1 MAKYFA
7 DLNGNMTEVQPLSE
21 ATVPYSTNDT
31 ITAAR
36 DNSGDANKM
45 IQLAADGTIDI
56 DFLPFRFITQGGT
69 SGHQGM
75 GARLDALGKW
85 DISLMPIGVGAEVTV
100 KPAAETLVGGNFC
113 NIYSAG
119 IRKADAT
126 TNAKKAH
133 GFCIVGFASGATAT
147 IYGVSNKNTVLS
159 GLTAG
164 QEYWLST
171 TPGAITATAPSAT
184 GNWVQQLGTAES
196 ASDMVFSNA
205 VFGWTKIAP

>member
-7 DLNGNMTEVQPLSE
+7 DLNGNMTEVQPLSA
-21 ATVPYSTNDT
+21 ATVSYSTNDT
-31 ITAAR
+31 ITTAR
-36 DNSGDANKM
+36 DNSTDANKM
-45 IQLAADGTIDI
+45 IQLDSSGTIDI

-75 GARLDALGKW
+75 GAKLDAFGKW
-85 DISLMPIGVGAEVTV
+85 DTSLMPVGVGAEVTV
-100 KPAAETLVGGNFC
+100 KTAAETLVGGNFC

-133 GFCIVGFASGATAT
+133 GFCLVDFATSTVAT
-147 IYGVSNKNTVLS
+147 IYGISNKNTVLA

-171 TPGAITATAPSAT
+171 IPGAVTATAPSAT

-196 ASDMVFSNA
+196 ATDIVFSNA
-205 VFGWTKIAP
+205 VFGWAKIAP

>member
-7 DLNGNMTEVQPLSE
+7 DLNGNMTEVQPLAA

-31 ITAAR
+31 VTTAR
-36 DNSGDANKM
+36 DNSTDANKM
-45 IQLAADGTIDI
+45 IQLATDGTIDI

-69 SGHQGM
+69 PGHQGM
-75 GARLDALGKW
+75 SARLDAFGKW
-85 DISLMPIGVGAEVTV
+85 DMSLMPVGVGAEVTV
-100 KPAAETLVGGNFC
+100 KPAAEALVGGNFC

-133 GFCIVGFASGATAT
+133 GFCLVDFASAATAT
-147 IYGVSNKNTVLS
+147 IYGISNKNVALA
-159 GLTAG
+159 GLTQG
-164 QEYWLST
+164 QEYWLAT
-171 TPGAITATAPSAT
+171 TPGGVTATAPAST

-196 ASDMVFSNA
+196 ATDMVFSNA

>member
-7 DLNGNMTEVQPLSE
+7 DLNGNITEVQPLAS

-31 ITAAR
+31 VTTAR
-36 DNSGDANKM
+36 DNSDDANKM
-45 IQLAADGTIDI
+45 IQLKPDGTIDKN
-56 DFLPFRFITQGGT
+56 FLPFRFITQGGT
-69 SGHQGM
+69 GGHQGM
-75 GARLDALGKW
+75 SAILDSFGKW
-85 DISLMPIGVGAEVTV
+85 DMSLMPDGVGAEVTV
-100 KPAAETLVGGNFC
+100 KPAAENLVGGNFC

-133 GFCIVGFASGATAT
+133 GFCSVDFASGATAT
-147 IYGVSNKNTVLS
+147 IYSVSNKNKALS
-159 GLTAG
+159 GLTQG

-171 TPGAITATAPSAT
+171 TPGAVTATAPQAT
-184 GNWVQQLGTAES
+184 DNWVQLLGTAES
-196 ASDMVFSNA
+196 ASDLVFSNA